1 MSVVTGGPEMDERHR
16 VATRLLNVGNG
27 LFILLFLSAYTAN
40 LAAFIIKKDMVQSWA
55 DIDAATADGA
65 KICVHTMLA
74 PKMRTLYPDADFH
87 PRFMDVASDLR
98 EGLTV
103 DGCDAFIME
112 MRAIKD
118 PSIDKVRCELGFVLT
133 GTAVA
138 ELDVALPARPE
149 IANLLTYWMKTLGTE
164 NGTTY
169 SSEQAQMYEE
179 PVCPLSPTLSAEGD
193 LEPMNLSNFVA
204 PLLLLAV
211 FMGLAIATRLLR
223 QAGEHVVEHVAE
235 HVAEQ
240 GGDVAGGLTASLNPF
255 KKAKV
260 TPGTPA
266 VPDMSEQHAAPAAD
280 LVQHVQP
287 SPLQTIEASV
297 KVITAQ
303 LQLALQAEKAKA
315 P

>member
-1 MSVVTGGPEMDERHR
+1 
-16 VATRLLNVGNG
+16 
-27 LFILLFLSAYTAN
+27 
-40 LAAFIIKKDMVQSWA
+40 
-55 DIDAATADGA
+55 
-65 KICVHTMLA
+65 
-74 PKMRTLYPDADFH
+74 
-87 PRFMDVASDLR
+87 
-98 EGLTV
+98 
-103 DGCDAFIME
+103 
-112 MRAIKD
+112 
-118 PSIDKVRCELGFVLT
+118 
-133 GTAVA
+133 VA

-149 IANLLTYWMKTLGTE
+149 IANLLTYWMKTLGAE

-169 SSEQAQMYEE
+169 SSEQAQMYED
-179 PVCPLSPTLSAEGD
+179 PICPLFPTLSAEGD
-193 LEPMNLSNFVA
+193 LDPMNLSNFVA

-240 GGDVAGGLTASLNPF
+240 GGDVAGGLTASL
-255 KKAKV
+255 KGMGRKAKV
-260 TPGTPA
+260 TPDTPA